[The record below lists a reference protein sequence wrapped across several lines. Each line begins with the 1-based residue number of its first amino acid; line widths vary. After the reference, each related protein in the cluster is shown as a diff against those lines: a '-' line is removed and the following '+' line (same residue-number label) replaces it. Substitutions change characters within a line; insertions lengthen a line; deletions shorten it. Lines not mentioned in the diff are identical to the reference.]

1 VKLQKLANKKHS
13 LTNNPMQKLDFFL
26 AEMQIKAIVKNE
38 HQFDDNELE
47 NMLQNYS
54 RIVETK
60 VKVK

>member
-1 VKLQKLANKKHS
+1 
-13 LTNNPMQKLDFFL
+13 MQKLDFFL

-60 VKVK
+60 VKMK